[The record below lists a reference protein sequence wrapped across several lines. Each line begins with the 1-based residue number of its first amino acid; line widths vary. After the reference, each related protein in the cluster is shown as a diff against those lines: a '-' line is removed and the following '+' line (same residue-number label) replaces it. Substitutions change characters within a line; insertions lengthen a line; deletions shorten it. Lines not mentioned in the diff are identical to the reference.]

1 MREQNLFLCQW
12 EAESAKNMDFS
23 LWTVVMRE
31 SLSGIPVFL
40 NLWTCKQGYNMYFC
54 PITETGPL

>member
-12 EAESAKNMDFS
+12 EAESAKNIDFS

-40 NLWTCKQGYNMYFC
+40 NVDL
-54 PITETGPL
+54 